1 MTRSAKNEQVI
12 LNLLFSWLIQLIFQ
26 DQRIL
31 HRILFK
37 LFHIEEAIEAN
48 AREIRTQ
55 NKALKGLRAE
65 QRVHD
70 QALEA
75 ARADQAKS
83 RTSVMQLEKK
93 IKKAEKVL
101 DGKRPD
107 LVTAE
112 AQITHAKRKLTNAT
126 KAKAELEAQQEGL
139 QTKVNNLQKEL
150 ASVKKAADAAQGL
163 SLSFLPSH
171 TQPIV

>member
-1 MTRSAKNEQVI
+1 MA
-12 LNLLFSWLIQLIFQ
+12 NLYQ

-37 LFHIEEAIEAN
+37 LFHIEEAIEGN

-55 NKALKGLRAE
+55 NKALKSLRAE

-75 ARADQAKS
+75 ARAEQAKT
-83 RTSVMQLEKK
+83 RTGVMQMEKK

-112 AQITHAKRKLTNAT
+112 AHIAHAKRKLTNAT
-126 KAKAELEAQQEGL
+126 KAKTELEGQRGTL
-139 QTKVNNLQKEL
+139 QTRVSNLQKEL
-150 ASVKKAADAAQGL
+150 ASVMNAADAAQGAYFRFAPFDQL
-163 SLSFLPSH
+163 
-171 TQPIV
+171 